1 MTQPHLTLNDGQTM
15 PQLGFG
21 VFKVP
26 QGEAKATV
34 KAALAAGY
42 QAIDTA
48 AIYGNEE
55 GVGAA
60 LAEAETSITLT
71 TKLWNDK
78 HDPEAAQAALAES
91 LHAATRLR
99 GAVELVEP
107 GALPADGKVIADE
120 RAAG

>member
-1 MTQPHLTLNDGQTM
+1 MTQPLLTLNDGRTM

-26 QGEAKATV
+26 PQEATETV
-34 KAALAAGY
+34 TAAIEAGY
-42 QAIDTA
+42 KAVDTA

-60 LAEAETSITLT
+60 LAKANGHGPITLT

-78 HDPEAAQAALAES
+78 HEPSVARRAL
-91 LHAATRLR
+91 
-99 GAVELVEP
+99 
-107 GALPADGKVIADE
+107 
-120 RAAG
+120 